1 MGESIA
7 SRDPDARPAVAGA
20 KAWPGFSQ
28 ERMAQL
34 FRASMAHSAV
44 AMSVLSLDHYYLQ
57 VNPPLC
63 ALLGYTEAE
72 LVGRSLASV
81 THPEDRERDRQI
93 LHRQIEGE
101 PEPVHFEKRYVRKDG
116 ETVHV
121 RVTPYPVLDDQGRPW
136 CFLSQVED
144 LAESRRAEGALL
156 ASELFYRDL
165 LERQGEG
172 FGLVD
177 AEDRFLFSNPVGD
190 RIFGVKDTGLAG
202 RSLLDFLEPDQAQVV
217 RMQTE
222 HHLAGQSSTYELR
235 IRRESGEHRY
245 LQVTVTPRFTEG
257 PGPVA
262 LISVFRDITERK
274 LAEAAICAS
283 ELKFATAF
291 MASPDALAIGRVVD
305 GRLLQ
310 VNEGFTQLFGWSQ
323 EEAQGRSILPGDLG
337 MWARV
342 DDWEGLL
349 ARVRAE
355 GRASEQESVLRR
367 RDGTFLLG
375 LLSATPMDLQGEGC
389 LLLLARDVTERRRA
403 EEEKA
408 RLQAE
413 LIQMQKMESL
423 GSLAGGVAHDMNNL
437 LGAILGLASAR
448 METEPPE
455 SPAYRAF
462 STITRAAQRGGELV
476 KSLLS
481 FARRSPGVAE
491 DLDLNRLVEEQVQ
504 LLERTT
510 LARVDLRMDLDPN
523 LPSIQG
529 DSGALA
535 HAIMNLCINALEAMP
550 GGGTLAL
557 GTRRTGVGWV
567 ELFVEDSGHGMPPEV
582 LDRAAD
588 PFFTTKPPGKGTG
601 LGLAMVFSTVQ
612 GHGGRME
619 ITSRPGEGTRVLVR
633 LPRHRTA
640 S

>member
-1 MGESIA
+1 MGESAA
-7 SRDPDARPAVAGA
+7 SRDPDPRPAGAGA
-20 KAWPGFSQ
+20 EAWPSFSQ

-44 AMSVLSLDHYYLQ
+44 AMSVISLDHHYLQ

-63 ALLGYTEAE
+63 RLLGYSEAE
-72 LVGRSLASV
+72 MVGRSLASV
-81 THPEDRERDRQI
+81 THPEDRDEDRRV
-93 LHRQIEGE
+93 LRRLLDGE
-101 PEPVHFEKRYVRKDG
+101 LEAVHFEKRYVRKDG
-116 ETVHV
+116 ETVHA
-121 RVTPYPVLDDQGRPW
+121 RVTPYPVRDDQGRPW

-144 LAESRRAEGALL
+144 LSESRRAEGALL

-190 RIFGVKDTGLAG
+190 RIFGVEDTGLAG
-202 RSLLDFLEPDQAQVV
+202 RSLFDFLEPDQALLV
-217 RMQTE
+217 RRQTE
-222 HHLAGQSSTYELR
+222 RHLAGQSSTYEVR
-235 IRRESGEHRY
+235 VRRQNGEHRY

-262 LISVFRDITERK
+262 LIGVFRDITERK

-291 MASPDALAIGRVVD
+291 MASPDALAIGRLSD

-323 EEAQGRSILPGDLG
+323 EEAQGRSILPADLG
-337 MWARV
+337 LWARV
-342 DDWEGLL
+342 DDWDGLL

-355 GRASEQESVLRR
+355 GRVSEVEAVLRR
-367 RDGTFLLG
+367 RDDTFFLG
-375 LLSATPMDLQGEGC
+375 LLSAAPMDLQGEGC
-389 LLLLARDVTERRRA
+389 ILLMARDVTERRRA

-413 LIQMQKMESL
+413 LVQMQKMESL

-448 METEPPE
+448 METEPAE

-491 DLDLNRLVEEQVQ
+491 ELDLNRIVEEQVQ

-510 LARVDLRMDLDPN
+510 LARADLRMHLDAN

-529 DSGALA
+529 DAGALA
-535 HAIMNLCINALEAMP
+535 HAIMNLCVNALEAMP
-550 GGGTLAL
+550 EGGTLAL
-557 GTRRTGVGWV
+557 GTRRAGVGWV
-567 ELFVEDSGHGMPPEV
+567 ELFVEDSGHGMAPEI
-582 LDRAAD
+582 LERAAD

-612 GHGGRME
+612 AHGGRME
-619 ITSRPGEGTRVLVR
+619 ISSRPGEGTHVLVQ
-633 LPRHRTA
+633 LPRHRSA
-640 S
+640 P